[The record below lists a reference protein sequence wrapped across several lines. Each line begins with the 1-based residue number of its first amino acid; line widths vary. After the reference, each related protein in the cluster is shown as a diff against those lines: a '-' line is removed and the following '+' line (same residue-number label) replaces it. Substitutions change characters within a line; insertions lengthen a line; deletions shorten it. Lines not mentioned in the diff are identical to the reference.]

1 MAKKNNPVQQVQQA
15 ARNNNDDK
23 DFENHLNRILKS
35 YKNQGNLLKQINA
48 LQKNSNILS
57 QSLNSKQQKILKTT
71 LNRFKAEEK
80 IKKTLIDSSSLYNG
94 IMGIL
99 RKTYMYLSQNDDAIK
114 SSALNLGLS
123 RNLSDQ
129 FRHNLIESSKFAARL
144 GMSVGQMTKAQE
156 AFTAETGQSLLLS
169 NESLKSIT
177 LIAQGTNLGAE
188 GAGKL
193 VGQFRLLGLNAKNTE
208 KFVSK
213 TLKETGKLGLNLNS
227 VLNNISLNF
236 KTIQSFNFSNGIN
249 GVQKMAMYADMYK
262 INMQNAFASIDKA
275 RTLEGAVEMSA
286 KLMVMGGEFAKQNM
300 FELGFLARNKPAE
313 FTKKLNEMTKG
324 TFFFNKELG
333 EFQSSAFDLDRLRAV
348 AEATGVPFQD
358 LTEQAR
364 RLAQINLA
372 KSQLIGFSSEDQ
384 DFLANM
390 AEMTN
395 KGKFQIDL
403 RGDLIDL
410 NNITTKQ
417 LNLLKA
423 QSDDSLKQRALD
435 AMTFDKEFTATI
447 EEFKTFLL
455 PALKTFNDILRGF
468 QELSSGMRLAI
479 IGGGV
484 ALVTGI
490 VKLTGS
496 ALSAIFNS
504 FLIKL
509 QGVLTKSSIG
519 GAVTTTGGGNVGK
532 GGGAL
537 GKLGGA
543 AGGALAVGGAF
554 LAASYGIKMIA
565 ESFKELNPEQLNAI
579 TAAIITMGISI
590 PLSLFAISSAGM
602 AAVVALPGLATLA
615 LVFGS
620 IGLAAMGV
628 GKGVEFAANGLSNMF
643 SILTPDIAESISKIG
658 WSIGKIGLS
667 LMTFGTPMALA
678 GIIGFTGF
686 LASLSLNKGN
696 IERLTNLATAMSSSV
711 QGFKEFSKAI
721 DKVTVSNNDSMIKEL
736 RALVS
741 DLNNMKVSNPFSD
754 LKELLSK
761 PLQVEF
767 ADKNVSMVVNLSN
780 TIDGKILAK
789 NIYPHLAKLIRSNNE
804 NK

>member
-1 MAKKNNPVQQVQQA
+1 MAKKNKPVQQVQQA
-15 ARNNNDDK
+15 AKNSNNDK

-48 LQKNSNILS
+48 LQQNSNNLS
-57 QSLNSKQQKILKTT
+57 QSLNPKQQKILKTT
-71 LNRFKAEEK
+71 LSRFKAEEK

-99 RKTYMYLSQNDDAIK
+99 KKTYTYLSQNDDAIK

-129 FRHNLIESSKFAARL
+129 YRHNLIESSKFAARL

-169 NESLKSIT
+169 NKSLKSVT

-193 VGQFRLLGLNAKNTE
+193 VGQFRLLGLSSKNTE
-208 KFVSK
+208 KFVSN

-227 VLNNISLNF
+227 VLNNISSNF

-262 INMQNAFASIDKA
+262 INMQNAFASIEKS

-313 FTKKLNEMTKG
+313 FTKKLNEMTRG

-364 RLAQINLA
+364 RLAQIDLA
-372 KSQLIGFSSEDQ
+372 KNQLVGFSSEDQ

-468 QELSSGMRLAI
+468 QELSSGIRLAI

-496 ALSAIFNS
+496 ALTAIFNS

-519 GAVTTTGGGNVGK
+519 GAATAGGGKVGK
-532 GGGAL
+532 AGGAL

-590 PLSLFAISSAGM
+590 PLSLLAISSAGM
-602 AAVVALPGLATLA
+602 VAVAASPGLVSLA
-615 LVFGS
+615 LVIGS

-628 GKGVEFAANGLSNMF
+628 GKGIEFATNGLSNMF

-658 WSIGKIGLS
+658 WSIGKIGLG

>member
-114 SSALNLGLS
+114 SSALSLGLS

-129 FRHNLIESSKFAARL
+129 YRHNLIESSKFAARL

-156 AFTAETGQSLLLS
+156 AFSAETGQSLLLS
-169 NESLKSIT
+169 NESLKSVT

-455 PALKTFNDILRGF
+455 PALKSFNDALRWF
-468 QELSSGMRLAI
+468 QEISSGFRLAL

-496 ALSAIFNS
+496 ALSAVFNS

-519 GAVTTTGGGNVGK
+519 GDVTTTGGGNVGK

-579 TAAIITMGISI
+579 TTAIVTMGISI
-590 PLSLFAISSAGM
+590 PVSL
-602 AAVVALPGLATLA
+602 AAVALVSKIAAPGLTILA
-615 LVFGS
+615 LTFGAV
-620 IGLAAMGV
+620 GLAALGV
-628 GKGVEFAANGLSNMF
+628 GKGIEFATNGLSNMF

-667 LMTFGTPMALA
+667 LIPFGTGLALA

>member
-71 LNRFKAEEK
+71 LNRFKGEEK

-99 RKTYMYLSQNDDAIK
+99 RKTYLYLSQNDDAIK
-114 SSALNLGLS
+114 SSALSLGLS

-144 GMSVGQMTKAQE
+144 GMSVGQMTRAQE

-177 LIAQGTNLGAE
+177 LIAKGTNLGAE

-227 VLNNISLNF
+227 VLNNISSNF
-236 KTIQSFNFSNGIN
+236 KIIQSFNFSNGIN

-262 INMQNAFASIDKA
+262 INMQNAFTSIDKA

-455 PALKTFNDILRGF
+455 PALKSFNDALRWF
-468 QELSSGMRLAI
+468 QEISSGFRLAL

-496 ALSAIFNS
+496 ALSAVFNS

-519 GAVTTTGGGNVGK
+519 GDVTTTGGGNVGK

-579 TAAIITMGISI
+579 TTAIVTMGISI
-590 PLSLFAISSAGM
+590 PVSL
-602 AAVVALPGLATLA
+602 AAVALVSKIAAPGLTILA
-615 LVFGS
+615 LTFGAV
-620 IGLAAMGV
+620 GLAALGV
-628 GKGVEFAANGLSNMF
+628 GKGIEFATNGLSNMF

-667 LMTFGTPMALA
+667 LIPFGTGLALA